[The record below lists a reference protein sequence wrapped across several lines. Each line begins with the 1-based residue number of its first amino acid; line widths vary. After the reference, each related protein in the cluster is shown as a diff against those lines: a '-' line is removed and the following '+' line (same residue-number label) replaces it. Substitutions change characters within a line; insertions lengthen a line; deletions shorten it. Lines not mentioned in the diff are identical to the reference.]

1 MSLWSCI
8 NSKKRMAREYI
19 YFIFVVSSPST
30 EFLDLLLN
38 NLDIEIFCTRV
49 DISRVCAQ
57 EEFPEITHGLQ
68 EEKPF
73 CFVTFK
79 QDAVKITHVFFP
91 DLCI

>member
-49 DISRVCAQ
+49 DISRVCA
-57 EEFPEITHGLQ
+57 
-68 EEKPF
+68 EEKRGILTNYSR
-73 CFVTFK
+73 VTRREALLFR
-79 QDAVKITHVFFP
+79 DI
-91 DLCI
+91 